1 VQPVTINDARRAVN
15 AALDAAFPDIPIS
28 GEPIPQNLAPPY
40 FFVKLLEPT
49 HTRELGRRH
58 LRVHPFDVHYFA
70 PGREIADMYDMADQL
85 TTALQ
90 QITVAGRPVHGTEM
104 RFQVVDDVL
113 HFFVTYSFHA
123 WAPRPDAPAMQTL
136 NVREGVK

>member
-15 AALDAAFPDIPIS
+15 AAIDAAFPDIPIS

-40 FFVKLLEPT
+40 FFVKLLEPA
-49 HTRELGRRH
+49 HTRELGRRY

-70 PGREIADMYDMADQL
+70 PGRENADMYDMADRL
-85 TTALQ
+85 TAALQ
-90 QITVAGRPVHGTEM
+90 QISVVGRVVHGTGM
-104 RFQVVDDVL
+104 RFQVVDEVL
-113 HFFVTYSFHA
+113 HFFVTYSFHV
-123 WAPRPDAPAMQTL
+123 WAPKPEDPAMQTL